1 MQLSSVES
9 EIFDVTDNKRDTL
22 IVFSSNIVI
31 IAIIIF
37 SVIPYILYPY
47 ILFSL
52 NIILLSIA
60 KLENAYFHNHKVAGL
75 THAAHQE
82 RERKRLSCI

>member
-9 EIFDVTDNKRDTL
+9 GIFYDTDNKKDTV

-31 IAIIIF
+31 IAIIF

-60 KLENAYFHNHKVAGL
+60 KLETAYFHNHKVSGL

-82 RERKRLSCI
+82 REWKRLSCI